1 MADNKTILPGST
13 VGILGGGQLGRMMA
27 MEAKRMGYD
36 IVVLDPTP
44 NAPGAQV
51 ADKQVIGGL
60 NDLAAAKELAEQ
72 VDVLVYEFENL
83 DVNVVQ
89 ELERNYL
96 LPQGSKILGIAQDRI
111 AEKTNLRDNGFPV
124 VPFAVVYNTEDLE
137 EAVAEIGFPS
147 VLKTARGGYD
157 GKGQFVLRSSEDVE
171 RAREEVRKADVAW
184 VLEQFITFS
193 CEVSAIVARNAA
205 GETSVFPIGEN
216 IHRENILH
224 MTIVPARV
232 SQEIQRQAEEIGK
245 KIATA
250 FDVVGLLAIEFFVT
264 EEGVVVNE
272 LAPRPHNSGHYTWEG
287 CYTSQFEQLLRA
299 ACNLPFGSTE
309 LVTPVVM
316 INVLGADV
324 PPVLKHMATFPDNVK
339 VHLYGKD
346 LNKLEKKR
354 KMGHLIYKTDDA
366 QQAIDWFRALSE

>member
-1 MADNKTILPGST
+1 MADNKAILPGST
-13 VGILGGGQLGRMMA
+13 IGILGGGQLGRMMA
-27 MEAKRMGYD
+27 LEGKRMGYD
-36 IVVLDPTP
+36 IICLDPAQ
-44 NAPGAQV
+44 NAPCAQV
-51 ADKQVIGGL
+51 ADKQVVGGL
-60 NDLAAAKELAEQ
+60 GDLAAAKELAEQ

-89 ELERNYL
+89 ELENNYR

-124 VPFAVVYNTEDLE
+124 VPFAVVYNAEDLDK
-137 EAVAEIGFPS
+137 AVAEIGLPS

-157 GKGQFVLRSSEDVE
+157 GKGQFVLRSAEDVA
-171 RAREEVRKADVAW
+171 RAREEVSKAGVAW
-184 VLEQFITFS
+184 VLEQFISFS

-216 IHRENILH
+216 IHKENILH
-224 MTIVPARV
+224 LTIVPARV
-232 SQEIQRQAEEIGK
+232 PAEIQQQAEAVGK
-245 KIATA
+245 KIAEA
-250 FDVVGLLAIEFFVT
+250 FGVVGLLAIEFFVT
-264 EEGVVVNE
+264 ENGVVVNE

-299 ACNLPFGSTE
+299 VCNLPFGSTE

-324 PPVLKHMATFPDNVK
+324 PAVLKHMPHFPDNVK

-346 LNKLEKKR
+346 LAKLEPKR
-354 KMGHLIYKTDDA
+354 KMGHLTFQTDNA
-366 QQAIDWFRALSE
+366 EQAIEWFRQISE